1 MLIQKINLK
10 PLRMNI
16 TVKYFGQ
23 IAEVTQLEEEVVAF
37 SGNLISEFLEVLYS
51 KYSLL
56 KNKDFQ
62 VAQNQELVIDAT
74 EVSGAEIALLPPF
87 AGG

>member
-1 MLIQKINLK
+1 
-10 PLRMNI
+10 MNI

-23 IAEVTQLEEEVVAF
+23 IVEVTNTEEETVEMAA
-37 SGNLISEFLEVLYS
+37 GQISDILEILNT
-51 KYSLL
+51 KYEQL

-62 VAQNQELVIDAT
+62 IAQNQELVSLDT
-74 EVSGAEIALLPPF
+74 HLTGGEIALLPPF